1 VTDTRAYQELQPLGD
16 LAAFVYGEGGAA
28 LDDPAEAYHEA
39 SKLYPSFAAR
49 QAPGVTRLE
58 AEPALQRLVQQ
69 SVRRHSQRRA
79 LELPRA
85 ELPRVGLAAALASR
99 RSRRV
104 FGDASLTIREV
115 AICLHAAQG
124 ITTGA
129 VAPGRTA
136 PSGGALYPLELYL
149 LAFDV
154 SSLAAGLYHYDP
166 LRHVLEVLRPGQ
178 LRVDVA
184 AAMVFPECT
193 QCSVML
199 VVTAMFWRTRC
210 KYGLRGYRFALL
222 EAGHAAQNAL
232 LAAAALELAAL
243 PVGGF
248 YDRRLETL
256 LRIDGV
262 NESVLY
268 CISIGSA
275 PEVE

>member
-1 VTDTRAYQELQPLGD
+1 VTDTRAHPEFQPLGD
-16 LAAFVYGEGGAA
+16 LATFVYGEAGAA

-58 AEPALQRLVQQ
+58 SEPALQQLVQQ
-69 SVRRHSQRRA
+69 SVRRHSQRRV

-85 ELPRVGLAAALASR
+85 ELPPVQLASALASR
-99 RSRRV
+99 RSCRV
-104 FGDASLTIREV
+104 FGTASLTIREV
-115 AICLHAAQG
+115 AMCLNAAQG
-124 ITTGA
+124 VTTGA
-129 VAPGRTA
+129 APRRTA
-136 PSGGALYPLELYL
+136 PSGGALYPLELYVA
-149 LAFDV
+149 AFDV
-154 SSLAAGLYHYDP
+154 SGLAAGLYHYDP
-166 LRHVLEVLRPGQ
+166 LRHALEVLRPGQ
-178 LRVDVA
+178 LRAYVA
-184 AAMVFPECT
+184 EAMVFPECT

-199 VVTAMFWRTRC
+199 AVTAMFWRTRC

-222 EAGHAAQNAL
+222 EAGHAVQNAL